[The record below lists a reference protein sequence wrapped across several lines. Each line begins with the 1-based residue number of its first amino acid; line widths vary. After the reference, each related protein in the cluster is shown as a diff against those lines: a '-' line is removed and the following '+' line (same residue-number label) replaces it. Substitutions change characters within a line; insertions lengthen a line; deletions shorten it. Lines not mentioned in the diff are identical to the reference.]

1 MLTLF
6 LEAGKLKRLPRMG
19 WLLRGIKNPESVAD
33 HTYRVALITLVL
45 ADMLKERG
53 VEIDVEKALKISIL
67 HDLGEAKITDLPLEA
82 QRYIDKKKAEKK
94 AIMELLI
101 SLNSRSLEYFK
112 LFEEYEEETSLEG
125 RLVRFADKLEMLIQA
140 YEYEK
145 SGIQNLEEF
154 WKALEYLKQSEFY
167 DYFKELI
174 DELEL
179 LKKEI

>member
-1 MLTLF
+1 
-6 LEAGKLKRLPRMG
+6 
-19 WLLRGIKNPESVAD
+19 
-33 HTYRVALITLVL
+33 
-45 ADMLKERG
+45 
-53 VEIDVEKALKISIL
+53 
-67 HDLGEAKITDLPLEA
+67 
-82 QRYIDKKKAEKK
+82 
-94 AIMELLI
+94 
-101 SLNSRSLEYFK
+101 
-112 LFEEYEEETSLEG
+112 LEG